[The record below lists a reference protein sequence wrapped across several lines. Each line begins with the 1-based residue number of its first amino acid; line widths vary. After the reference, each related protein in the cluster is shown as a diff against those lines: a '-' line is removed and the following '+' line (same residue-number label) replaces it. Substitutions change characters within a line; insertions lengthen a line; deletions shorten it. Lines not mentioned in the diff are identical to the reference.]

1 MEHIKL
7 FENFDGKNLYDIC
20 KKYISSSNIFKRMG
34 ELVKNNGITV
44 EFLDVPDLEVSACL
58 NSRKS
63 TLKNIVIEFIPK
75 EKDDATMAHEL
86 VHALQ
91 LIEKNMSFDIFT
103 NDATREFEDLSDD
116 DYWKEFMMAIYMSDP
131 IEMEAQIE
139 EMKWGVNKMQKRISS
154 WIDSNTP
161 ESITTRILNIKPNKN
176 EFGLESFVDF
186 PDLWIDCYIDY
197 QEGKNLDPKLI
208 DLKGCSMKEFVEYY
222 FKKFIEFSKNV
233 KK

>member
-176 EFGLESFVDF
+176 EFGLKSFVDF

-197 QEGKNLDPKLI
+197 QEGKNIDPELI
-208 DLKGCSMKEFVEYY
+208 DLKGYSMKEFVEYY

>member
-75 EKDDATMAHEL
+75 EKDDATMSHEL

-176 EFGLESFVDF
+176 EFGLKSFVDF

-197 QEGKNLDPKLI
+197 QEGKNIDPELI
-208 DLKGCSMKEFVEYY
+208 DLKGYSMKEFVEYY

>member
-63 TLKNIVIEFIPK
+63 TSKNIVIEFIPK

-176 EFGLESFVDF
+176 EFGLKSFVDF

-197 QEGKNLDPKLI
+197 QEGKNIDLELI
-208 DLKGCSMKEFVEYY
+208 DLKGYSMKEFVEYY

>member
-1 MEHIKL
+1 MNHIKL
-7 FENFDGKNLYDIC
+7 FENFNSESLYDIC
-20 KKYISSSNIFKRMG
+20 KKYIGSSNIFKRMG
-34 ELVKNNGITV
+34 ELIKNREITV
-44 EFLDVPDLEVSACL
+44 EFLDDPDLEVSACL
-58 NSRKS
+58 NSKKS
-63 TLKNIVIEFIPK
+63 TPKNIVIEFIPN

-116 DYWKEFMMAIYMSDP
+116 DFWKEFMMAIYMSDP

-139 EMKWGVNKMQKRISS
+139 EIKWGVNKMQKRISS

-161 ESITTRILNIKPNKN
+161 ESITTKILNIKPNKN
-176 EFGLESFVDF
+176 EFNLKSFVDF
-186 PDLWIDCYIDY
+186 PDVWIDCYIDY
-197 QEGKNLDPKLI
+197 QEGKNLDPELM
-208 DLKGCSMKEFVEYY
+208 DLRGCSMKEFVEYY